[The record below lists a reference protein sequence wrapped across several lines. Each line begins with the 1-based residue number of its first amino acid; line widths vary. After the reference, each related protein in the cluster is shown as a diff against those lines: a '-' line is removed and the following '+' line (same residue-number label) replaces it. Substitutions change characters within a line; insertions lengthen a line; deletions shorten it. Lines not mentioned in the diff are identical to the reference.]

1 MDSSSKDGNITA
13 WPRLGLNYWGIT
25 KCANT
30 TVKTHLYE
38 LEHNTQV
45 IESKH
50 IRIHG
55 YQEIN
60 YVTYAEAMSNGLLN
74 FAVTRHPY
82 DRFMSMYNDIILSR
96 PKRAAKAGVKNVSTV
111 NELLNYLEES
121 NLSTVDVHFRTQSSF
136 VPTTNILLIDVTLLR
151 HWPLAIPP
159 ITKRRHTSKV
169 KTLSKLNEFQKTRIY
184 KLYQEDFDNFGYL
197 K

>member
-1 MDSSSKDGNITA
+1 MASSSKDGNITA
-13 WPRLGLNYWGIT
+13 WPNLGLNYWGIT

-38 LEHNTQV
+38 LEFNTQV
-45 IESKH
+45 IERKH

-55 YQEIN
+55 YKEIN
-60 YVTYAEAMSNGLLN
+60 YISYAQAMSNGLLN
-74 FAVTRHPY
+74 FTVTRHPY

-96 PKRAAKAGVKNVSTV
+96 PKRAAKAGVADVSTV

-121 NLSTVDVHFRTQSSF
+121 DLSTVDVHFRTQSSF
-136 VPTTNILLIDVTLLR
+136 VPTTNILLIDVKHLNN
-151 HWPLAIPP
+151 WPLAIPP
-159 ITKRRHTSKV
+159 IAKRKHTSKV
-169 KTLSKLNEFQKTRIY
+169 KTMSKLDGFQKTRIY
-184 KLYQEDFDNFGYL
+184 KLYQEDFDNFAYL